1 MSLTS
6 LNLADSRPTALL
18 SGQWEFCAE
27 PGEPWQLV
35 PVPGCWEAYGCPHN
49 WQGPGTFRRRVSVP
63 PSFDA
68 SAPLY
73 VRFQAVSCYATVYAN
88 GTLLG
93 EHTGAWDAFEL
104 QIPAEIAAAGNFELS
119 VTVIKPGG
127 DSLPTASTTAGFLP
141 YVWGYIHGGIWQDVW
156 LVSGHTP
163 PPEPAAAPRITVVG
177 DTPFLDGK
185 PYYPRMALSWGWY
198 PDLLHCNPPEARIR
212 QELQHLADLGFN
224 GVKCCLWIPTD
235 RYLELCDE
243 FGFTVWIELPL
254 WLPEI
259 AADGWDA
266 IAAEYERIVLQL
278 RKHRCITIWTLG
290 CELSASCPESFLI
303 SMFERVKQLTGSA
316 LVRDNSGGGECYG
329 GLLKENAD
337 YYDYHLYCD
346 LPFIRGSFDYFVPR
360 WRTPQPWFFGEFCD
374 ADACRDLL
382 AVKEA
387 NRVEFPW
394 WFSRDP
400 QVNPQGARWDMNIL
414 GVWENVQRYGL
425 EDRLPELIGSQRRQ
439 TLLHRKFTVETVRSY
454 REMSGYVVTGLYDT
468 PISTAGML
476 DDFGNPRYTP
486 QEMCPFNADTVLFV
500 GWHRRRRWDAGGDRP
515 SYIDHWVHSGGQVL
529 LPRVGISN
537 YAEAGRVTQVTTTL
551 RNSEGDVIAQFNSHP
566 EPLLAA
572 VACGEVKQLQMAEL
586 TVPTVTS
593 PVACNLEA
601 EVQFGDGRSITN
613 SWPLWI
619 APAMQWDV
627 LPNLVIED
635 YTGAFV
641 PFVPETK
648 RPATATDDA
657 EAVLLATRWSPSID
671 KWLASGRNALV
682 ILDRTS
688 GYPLVDCPFWRE
700 AMKLFE
706 PHPLWEAFPHNGFTD
721 LQFYGIGP
729 DCSIELGTLQAQYP
743 GAEIVPV
750 LRRVDARTFVET
762 LYAAEVR
769 VPGGGRMLITT
780 LRPQG
785 GLGDQPDGLNRCFSG
800 QMLLNAALQTLGAG
814 E

>member
-1 MSLTS
+1 MSTTS
-6 LNLADSRPTALL
+6 LSTQRPSALL
-18 SGQWEFCAE
+18 SGQWDFCAE
-27 PGEPWQLV
+27 LGTAWQQVAV
-35 PVPGCWEAYGCPHN
+35 PNCWEAYGCPHN
-49 WQGPGTFRRRVSVP
+49 WQGTAVYRRQVAVPATFSNSEP
-63 PSFDA
+63 IF
-68 SAPLY
+68 
-73 VRFQAVSCYATVYAN
+73 VRFQAISCYAQVFAN
-88 GTLLG
+88 DVLLG

-104 QIPAEIAAAGNFELS
+104 QVPAEVAAAGTFELT
-119 VTVIKPGG
+119 VRVIKPGG
-127 DSLPTASTTAGFLP
+127 DTLPTNQTTVGFLP
-141 YVWGYIHGGIWQDVW
+141 YVWGYLHGGIWQDVW
-156 LVSGHTP
+156 LVNGPTP

-198 PDLLHCNPPEARIR
+198 PDLLHCNPPEERIR

-224 GVKCCLWIPTD
+224 GVKCCLWIPTE
-235 RYLELCDE
+235 RYLEICEE
-243 FGFTVWIELPL
+243 FGFTVWVELPL

-259 AADGWDA
+259 AAEGWAA

-374 ADACRDLL
+374 ADACRDLP
-382 AVKEA
+382 AVREA
-387 NRVEFPW
+387 NGGEFPW
-394 WFSRDP
+394 WFSRNE

-414 GVWENVQRYGL
+414 GVWDNVQKYGL
-425 EDRLPELIGSQRRQ
+425 EARLPELMAGQRLQ

-486 QEMCPFNADTVLFV
+486 EEMGSFNADTVLFV

-515 SYIDHWVHSGGQVL
+515 SYIDHWVHTGGQVL
-529 LPRVGISN
+529 LPRIGISN
-537 YAEAGRVTQVTTTL
+537 YGEAGTVTRVTTTL
-551 RNSEGDVIAQFNSHP
+551 RTNAGDVIAQFISQP
-566 EPLLAA
+566 ALALA
-572 VACGEVKQLQMAEL
+572 TVACGEVKQLQMAEL
-586 TVPTVTS
+586 EVPVVSGPT
-593 PVACNLEA
+593 ACILEA
-601 EVQFGDGRSITN
+601 EVRFEDGRSVNNT
-613 SWPLWI
+613 WPLWI
-619 APAMQWDV
+619 TAPIQWDA
-627 LPNLVIED
+627 LPQLAIED
-635 YTGAFV
+635 YTGAFL
-641 PFVPETK
+641 PYVPEAN
-648 RPATATDDA
+648 RLPAVSTNAS
-657 EAVLLATRWSPSID
+657 AVLLATRWSPSID
-671 KWLASGRNALV
+671 QWLASGRNALV

-688 GYPLVDCPFWRE
+688 GFPVVDCPFWRE

-706 PHPLWEAFPHNGFTD
+706 PHPLWDKFPHNGFTD

-729 DCSIELGTLQAQYP
+729 DCSMELSALKAQHP
-743 GAEIVPV
+743 EAEIVPI

-762 LYAAEVR
+762 LYATELR
-769 VPGGGRMLITT
+769 LPSGGRMLITT

-800 QMLLNAALQTLGAG
+800 QMLLNAALHTLGAG